1 MNILIAGD
9 FFISDNY
16 QGHELIDKSVQELF
30 EKADYRI
37 VNLEAPITKDISKN
51 KILKTRPHLRTSD
64 NTTIPFL
71 KQLRIDMVTL
81 ANNHILD
88 YGENGLKDTFKALTK
103 EQIAFVGAGNN
114 IQEAAKPFTL
124 EKEGLKIAILNFA
137 ENEWSIAENDKPG
150 ANPLDIIDNVN
161 QIKAAKATH
170 DKVICIIHGGHE
182 YYHLPSPRMQK
193 QYRFYAEQGAD
204 AVIGHHTHCISGN
217 EVYKNV
223 PIIYSLG
230 NFLFTKPSKK
240 DVWYEGSIT
249 NLLIEKE
256 EPIKFEI
263 YPVKQ
268 QKNSF
273 QTVLLKN
280 HEKNIVFE
288 KIQNFNNTIT
298 ENEILQKKWDELID
312 EKQKNYI
319 KYLSPVNSI
328 RNRLVR
334 TGINKLGLDSRLI
347 SNRHLLLLLNII
359 RCESHYNLLSSALIK
374 QHKK

>member
-1 MNILIAGD
+1 
-9 FFISDNY
+9 
-16 QGHELIDKSVQELF
+16 
-30 EKADYRI
+30 
-37 VNLEAPITKDISKN
+37 
-51 KILKTRPHLRTSD
+51 
-64 NTTIPFL
+64 
-71 KQLRIDMVTL
+71 
-81 ANNHILD
+81 
-88 YGENGLKDTFKALTK
+88 
-103 EQIAFVGAGNN
+103 
-114 IQEAAKPFTL
+114 
-124 EKEGLKIAILNFA
+124 
-137 ENEWSIAENDKPG
+137 
-150 ANPLDIIDNVN
+150 
-161 QIKAAKATH
+161 
-170 DKVICIIHGGHE
+170 
-182 YYHLPSPRMQK
+182 MQK

-298 ENEILQKKWDELID
+298 ENEILQK
-312 EKQKNYI
+312 NGM
-319 KYLSPVNSI
+319 N
-328 RNRLVR
+328 
-334 TGINKLGLDSRLI
+334 
-347 SNRHLLLLLNII
+347 
-359 RCESHYNLLSSALIK
+359 
-374 QHKK
+374 

>member
-1 MNILIAGD
+1 
-9 FFISDNY
+9 
-16 QGHELIDKSVQELF
+16 
-30 EKADYRI
+30 
-37 VNLEAPITKDISKN
+37 
-51 KILKTRPHLRTSD
+51 LRTLD

>member
-230 NFLFTKPSKK
+230 NFLFTMQSFYKDWYTGLVLEVEIKK
-240 DVWYEGSIT
+240 GKILTQLHPVRQR
-249 NLLIEKE
+249 EKT
-256 EPIKFEI
+256 FEL
-263 YPVKQ
+263 
-268 QKNSF
+268 S
-273 QTVLLKN
+273 LLKN
-280 HEKNIVFE
+280 
-288 KIQNFNNTIT
+288 
-298 ENEILQKKWDELID
+298 D
-312 EKQKNYI
+312 EKQDVLNRVSAYNSIIANASKLRNEWNSFIESKYDAYLNYWSPLSFVPNRYI
-319 KYLSPVNSI
+319 KS
-328 RNRLVR
+328 
-334 TGINKLGLDSRLI
+334 
-347 SNRHLLLLLNII
+347 LLNKIGI
-359 RCESHYNLLSSALIK
+359 KGLNKKGMALKLNLMRCEAHTDVSKEIT
-374 QHKK
+374 KKYLMK